1 MNDEVSEEMFVFLL
15 IFSLVSDDCVC
26 AYPLECEYLLVDV
39 LHAFDADPVLGRAL
53 LDLELD
59 LVLHEP
65 LLVVIHDP
73 LLLRPN
79 VLVLRLAQQNL
90 SVFLNGPN
98 LLCAHLRDVKDHL
111 LLALLRFIVVHQPIK
126 IYNYIIDF
134 LIN

>member
-1 MNDEVSEEMFVFLL
+1 LNDEVSEEVFVFLL
-15 IFSLVSDDCVC
+15 IFSLVVDDSLC
-26 AYPLECEYLLVDV
+26 AYSLECDYLLVDV

-65 LLVVIHDP
+65 LLVVVHDP
-73 LLLRPN
+73 LLLRPD

-90 SVFLNGPN
+90 SVLLNGPN

-111 LLALLRFIVVHQPIK
+111 LLALLRCIVVHQPIK
-126 IYNYIIDF
+126 IFNYIIDF